1 MKKFL
6 AILALTFMSATSVL
20 ASENVNVV
28 VYGENIADKGVIVEG
43 RTLVPVR
50 GIFEKLGFNVSYDA
64 ETKTAT
70 ADMGKS
76 FVVTFRNGDDF
87 YIINGKQIKADVPQ
101 QIIDGKFMIP
111 LRQIQNIINVNI
123 DWNGETKT
131 ATISKTGGISDLKI
145 STESKLVLK
154 ED

>member
-1 MKKFL
+1 
-6 AILALTFMSATSVL
+6 
-20 ASENVNVV
+20 
-28 VYGENIADKGVIVEG
+28 
-43 RTLVPVR
+43 
-50 GIFEKLGFNVSYDA
+50 
-64 ETKTAT
+64 
-70 ADMGKS
+70 
-76 FVVTFRNGDDF
+76 
-87 YIINGKQIKADVPQ
+87 
-101 QIIDGKFMIP
+101 MIP

>member
-1 MKKFL
+1 MKK
-6 AILALTFMSATSVL
+6 ILAVLVVTIMSVTSVF

-28 VYGENIADKGVIVEG
+28 VYGESIADKGVIVES

-50 GIFEKLGFNVSYDA
+50 GIFEKLGFNVSYNA

>member
-1 MKKFL
+1 MKK
-6 AILALTFMSATSVL
+6 ILAVLVVTIMSVTSVF

-28 VYGENIADKGVIVEG
+28 VYGESIADKGVIVES

-50 GIFEKLGFNVSYDA
+50 GIFEKLGFNVSYNA

-76 FVVTFRNGDDF
+76 FVVTFRNGADF
-87 YIINGKQIKADVPQ
+87 YTINGKQIKSDVPQ

>member
-1 MKKFL
+1 
-6 AILALTFMSATSVL
+6 
-20 ASENVNVV
+20 
-28 VYGENIADKGVIVEG
+28 
-43 RTLVPVR
+43 
-50 GIFEKLGFNVSYDA
+50 
-64 ETKTAT
+64 
-70 ADMGKS
+70 MGKS

-87 YIINGKQIKADVPQ
+87 YTINGKQIKADVPQ

-154 ED
+154 EY